1 MEAVL
6 ESQQNIKKAR
16 KEVENLIYKIMDIL
30 DPSNENSSWYKKKF
44 ASMSDKQ
51 FYEYFKQEFPIK
63 FQMKLFDIE
72 PKMYQIEKAAKTLN
86 VPLMEKVYL
95 PFLYTDNKG
104 EPVKTNYE
112 ALVVYAP
119 LKKMK
124 QFLAKKNSMSINTD
138 ERNMKS
144 GRLINKDKNGN
155 TSDREME
162 CLAVMG
168 LPDTMRELAT
178 YRADT
183 VKAKD
188 EFYATIAEKNMVS
201 LNDVEVSKTDS
212 TARNTLNVY
221 LIGAGVMSN
230 LIAIKNSYMLPYT
243 SDIRNSNKVRRE
255 S

>member
-1 MEAVL
+1 MEAIS
-6 ESQQNIKKAR
+6 ESQNIKKAR
-16 KEVENLIYKIMDIL
+16 KEVELLIYKTMDTL
-30 DPSNENSSWYKKKF
+30 DPSGANSSWYKKKF
-44 ASMSDKQ
+44 ASMSDNQ
-51 FYEYFKQEFPIK
+51 FNEYFKQDFPLK

-72 PKMYQIEKAAKTLN
+72 PKMYQLEKACKQLN

-95 PFLYTDNKG
+95 PFIYTDNDG
-104 EPVKTNYE
+104 NPVKSNYE
-112 ALVVYAP
+112 ALVIYAP

-168 LPDTMRELAT
+168 LPNTMRELAT
-178 YRADT
+178 YRADS

-188 EFYATIAEKNMVS
+188 EFYSTITEKNMVS
-201 LNDVEVSKTDS
+201 LDDVEVDKTDS

-230 LIAIKNSYMLPYT
+230 LIAVKDSYMLPYT
-243 SDIRNSNKVRRE
+243 AENKNANRVKRE
-255 S
+255 N

>member
-30 DPSNENSSWYKKKF
+30 DPSNANSSWYKKKF
-44 ASMSDKQ
+44 ASMSDNE
-51 FYEYFKQEFPIK
+51 FYKYFQQDFPLK

-95 PFLYTDNKG
+95 PFIYTSNDGK
-104 EPVKTNYE
+104 PVKSNYE

-168 LPDTMRELAT
+168 LSNTMRELAT
-178 YRADT
+178 YSADT
-183 VKAKD
+183 VKATD
-188 EFYATIAEKNMVS
+188 EFNANIAEKNMVS

-221 LIGAGVMSN
+221 LLGAGVMSN
-230 LIAIKNSYMLPYT
+230 LITIKDSYMLPYT
-243 SDIRNSNKVRRE
+243 SDIRNNNKVRRE

>member
-30 DPSNENSSWYKKKF
+30 DPSEANSSWYKKKF

-51 FYEYFKQEFPIK
+51 FYQYFEQDFPLK

-95 PFLYTDNKG
+95 PFIYTDDKG
-104 EPVKTNYE
+104 DPVKTNYE
-112 ALVVYAP
+112 ALVIYAP

-168 LPDTMRELAT
+168 LPNTMREMST

-188 EFYATIAEKNMVS
+188 EFYSTIAEKNMVS
-201 LNDVEVSKTDS
+201 LKDVEVAKDDS

-230 LIAIKNSYMLPYT
+230 LITVGNSYMLPYT
-243 SDIRNSNKVRRE
+243 ADVRNSNKVRRE

>member
-30 DPSNENSSWYKKKF
+30 DPTNANSSWYKKKF
-44 ASMSDKQ
+44 ASMSDNQ
-51 FYEYFKQEFPIK
+51 FYEYFKQDFPLK

-95 PFLYTDNKG
+95 PFIYTSNDGK
-104 EPVKTNYE
+104 PVKSNYE

-168 LPDTMRELAT
+168 LSNTMRELAT

-188 EFYATIAEKNMVS
+188 
-201 LNDVEVSKTDS
+201 
-212 TARNTLNVY
+212 
-221 LIGAGVMSN
+221 
-230 LIAIKNSYMLPYT
+230 
-243 SDIRNSNKVRRE
+243 
-255 S
+255 